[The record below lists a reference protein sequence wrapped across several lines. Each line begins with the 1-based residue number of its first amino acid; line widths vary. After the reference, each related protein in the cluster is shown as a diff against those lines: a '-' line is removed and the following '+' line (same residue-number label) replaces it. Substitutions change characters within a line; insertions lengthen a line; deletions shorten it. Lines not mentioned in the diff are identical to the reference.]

1 MPRYARH
8 LAEHTIVNPF
18 PGIVKLERRLGH
30 AVPVRIGSNEGLAEP
45 RSPLE
50 AAFGPALAELAR
62 LYPDPYALAL
72 RERLAALNHCQI
84 GRASCRERV

>member
-30 AVPVRIGSNEGLAEP
+30 AVPVRIGSNEGP
-45 RSPLE
+45 GR
-50 AAFGPALAELAR
+50 AAFAAGGRFGPGA
-62 LYPDPYALAL
+62 
-72 RERLAALNHCQI
+72 
-84 GRASCRERV
+84 GRAGAVLPPTPMRWLCASGWRR